1 MSIRQGDN
9 HLFTKTVTEE
19 ADTAII
25 SLTYI
30 NDMGEEIPIVEAA
43 TPTYEGDTKTYTY
56 PYLFPLTVSP
66 GSYRFTWTL
75 TTDETPIITTENI
88 LLEPAL
94 LITTSEI
101 RSNAAQKGIDLTT
114 YTNTELHQQI
124 LTAQNYIETE
134 TGGIWDNQEQTFDT
148 YDFEGK
154 IIILP
159 HYPILYVTTV
169 KVNNKTL
176 DDTDYYVD
184 KKDGIIHLK
193 TPITTPTPV
202 HVTYNASYNPP
213 HPIAQSICIDMIL
226 SNTKYDSLDV
236 SMVQSLKEGDVS
248 VTYKNNTTS
257 TSHTG
262 TGGNW
267 LDINT
272 RLSTLKRYS
281 RPRMI

>member
-9 HLFTKTVTEE
+9 HVFIKTVTEE
-19 ADTAII
+19 ADTATI

-30 NDMGEEIPIVEAA
+30 NDVGVEIPVIETD
-43 TPTYEGDTKTYTY
+43 TPEYDEDTKTYTY
-56 PYLFPLTVSP
+56 PYLFPITLAP
-66 GSYRFTWTL
+66 GNYKFTWTL

-134 TGGIWDNQEQTFDT
+134 TGGIWDNQEQNFDT
-148 YDFEGK
+148 YDFEGR

-159 HYPILYVTTV
+159 HYPILHVTQV
-169 KVNNKTL
+169 KVNNKTVEG
-176 DDTDYYVD
+176 TDYYVD

-193 TPITTPTPV
+193 TPITTPTPI

-213 HPIAQSICIDMIL
+213 HPIAQSICTDMIL

-248 VTYKNNTTS
+248 VTYKNNTT
-257 TSHTG
+257 TTTNNG
-262 TGGNW
+262 NTGNW
-267 LDINT
+267 LDLNT
-272 RLSTLKRYS
+272 RLKSLKRYS